1 MEADVKC
8 WGRTEMGDWK
18 ASEKIWLLSRS
29 SSRIIENWPETEG
42 RKDILGRSNSMWI
55 ACSWKSKQWGEC
67 NSRHSETTHSG
78 FPWNKFQKQLRQ
90 KEGCHYKS
98 GILVH
103 RHAVQECLEE
113 FSYTITIN
121 LTRKDEPLKSSLLH
135 VLGAVQ
141 WERWTLRI
149 VWGQKKLWLGKI
161 LTAPKDFQTL
171 IRKKKYKPT
180 M

>member
-67 NSRHSETTHSG
+67 NSRHSETTFWFSVKQISKTTKTKRGVSFQIRDPSTQTRGSRG
-78 FPWNKFQKQLRQ
+78 FRRIFLNNN
-90 KEGCHYKS
+90 YKS
-98 GILVH
+98 NKKG
-103 RHAVQECLEE
+103 RA
-113 FSYTITIN
+113 S
-121 LTRKDEPLKSSLLH
+121 
-135 VLGAVQ
+135 
-141 WERWTLRI
+141 
-149 VWGQKKLWLGKI
+149 KKLTSPCSWSSAMREVNLKNCVRSEE
-161 LTAPKDFQTL
+161 AVAWKNSNSPKGLSD
-171 IRKKKYKPT
+171 PH
-180 M
+180 